1 MLSFSVVQ
9 VSIGPLEFIQLT
21 SAENAENSCES
32 LLVLL
37 VLLLK
42 GRMSSYL
49 QRLSALPV
57 L

>member
-21 SAENAENSCES
+21 SAENAKNNCES

-42 GRMSSYL
+42 L
-49 QRLSALPV
+49 
-57 L
+57 